1 MSHEERN
8 YVDQIAVIIT
18 LKIWIC
24 NGYVYGMWNGAM
36 LFITGVNNVDGSI
49 GKHHEIDHYEIAIG
63 TDRRYPSTRTN
74 VWPFTNVGLNVTWTI
89 SDLKLIPRKAVY
101 YVTVRAY
108 SVSSAMVDVTSNGI
122 RVGYGSHVIST
133 GTIELAK
140 YVVTG
145 KNIAIML

>member
-1 MSHEERN
+1 MF
-8 YVDQIAVIIT
+8 
-18 LKIWIC
+18 
-24 NGYVYGMWNGAM
+24 
-36 LFITGVNNVDGSI
+36 FITGASKVDGSI

-74 VWPFTNVGLNVTWTI
+74 VWPFTNVGLNVTWTV
-89 SDLKLIPRKAVY
+89 SDLTLIPRKVIY

-140 YVVTG
+140 YVAEYHLSIIKVTYYA
-145 KNIAIML
+145 KIYAFVLTCLAYYYHFC